1 MNPADRIKHI
11 ENKIIKTSLI
21 HSSGSMLFAL
31 GLLATFVDDA
41 GSLHP
46 WLENQTAVNI
56 MLVVGAAIIISGGYK
71 VIMLSKEKMELKQ
84 KNGQKF

>member
-31 GLLATFVDDA
+31 GLLAKFADDA
-41 GSLHP
+41 GALHP
-46 WLENQTAVNI
+46 LLENQAAVNI
-56 MLVVGAAIIISGGYK
+56 MLVVGAVIIIVGFR
-71 VIMLSKEKMELKQ
+71 Q
-84 KNGQKF
+84 NR